1 MRLQSQ
7 ISREYKG
14 TKYEKFWIVLPSKI
28 VKQLGWKS
36 GEDLELEIKKGKLV
50 IEKD

>member
-14 TKYEKFWIVLPSKI
+14 NKYEKFWIVLPSKI
-28 VKQLGWKS
+28 IKKLGRKS
-36 GEDLELEIKKGKLV
+36 GTELEADVKCGKLI
-50 IEKD
+50 IEKG

>member
-7 ISREYKG
+7 VSREYKG
-14 TKYEKFWIVLPSKI
+14 NKYEKYWVVLPSKL
-28 VKQLGWKS
+28 VEKLKWKS
-36 GEDLELEIKKGKLV
+36 GEELEAEIKDNKLI

>member
-7 ISREYKG
+7 VSREYKG
-14 TKYEKFWIVLPSKI
+14 NKYEKYWVVLPSKL
-28 VKQLGWKS
+28 VEKLKWKS
-36 GEDLELEIKKGKLV
+36 GEELEVEIKDNKLI

>member
-1 MRLQSQ
+1 MRLLSQ

-14 TKYEKFWIVLPSKI
+14 TEYKKFWVVISNKFI
-28 VKQLGWKS
+28 EKLGWKT
-36 GEDLELEIKKGKLV
+36 GDELEAEVKGGKLV